1 MAIDPRTDPNATL
14 VTTPLPSQLAREKAA
29 RAAAA
34 DGTDTV
40 RAANTAA
47 AGATERMADTAPGAG
62 GAKAPDPFRRPANED
77 DDGYDPYSDRPADNP
92 LFERDPWN

>member
-34 DGTDTV
+34 DGTDAERV
-40 RAANTAA
+40 ANAPPITAL
-47 AGATERMADTAPGAG
+47 TKKWRI
-62 GAKAPDPFRRPANED
+62 
-77 DDGYDPYSDRPADNP
+77 DRKSVV
-92 LFERDPWN
+92 

>member
-34 DGTDTV
+34 DGTDAERV
-40 RAANTAA
+40 ANAPADGAATDGAA
-47 AGATERMADTAPGAG
+47 

-92 LFERDPWN
+92 LFERDPWS

>member
-1 MAIDPRTDPNATL
+1 MMAIDPRTDPNATL

-34 DGTDTV
+34 DGTDAERV
-40 RAANTAA
+40 ANAPADGAATDGAA
-47 AGATERMADTAPGAG
+47 

-92 LFERDPWN
+92 LFERDPWS